1 MGNTLIFSDLTCK
14 SLHDFIKSAQT
25 KKNDTFK
32 LHCVQLCQKKISL
45 MMEDWKIE
53 DYVLKRVK
61 NLS

>member
-32 LHCVQLCQKKISL
+32 LHCVQLCQKKNISN
-45 MMEDWKIE
+45 DGR
-53 DYVLKRVK
+53 LKD
-61 NLS
+61 